1 MRAPRALLTL
11 LTLSACGGSNDGES
25 ASAFGSAGPTEAF
38 ATTQADETGT
48 PTTAAPTTGAATTG
62 TGESTGS
69 GTDAPTTGSTG
80 AIATGDTGDTGT
92 TAIAETGTDTGG
104 ESTGDTGSDTG
115 TTTGTDGGESTGPG
129 CPEGQNGCPCGPG
142 DACDPGL
149 ACAMGVCGPPAPKCG
164 DGKIDPG
171 EVCDDGVNNGDDKA
185 CKLDCSKQVCGDGKV
200 GPGEVCDDGVNNG
213 NNKVCKADCSAQKC
227 GDGFM
232 GPGEQCDDGNLVDG
246 DGCQKNCV
254 KTPVQQKDACGFD
267 TDGVWF
273 QIDYS
278 NAFSVSNPTYTYSPT
293 PGWGEAQWAPTGKDW
308 PYAVDLFNNA
318 KVINDQIGTV
328 ALLDGTGKAVRV
340 YFGIAGLNYTYATVC
355 VEGRSY
361 SVGSQVQ
368 FFVMEA
374 KTKCGDYGMMANDWT
389 VHATGVDLQDC
400 FIPGDEFQA
409 VQVQP
414 SGGSGSLS
422 LKRLRV
428 TLHGASY

>member
-1 MRAPRALLTL
+1 MAMRAPRALLTL
-11 LTLSACGGSNDGES
+11 LTLAACGGSNDGES
-25 ASAFGSAGPTEAF
+25 ASSIASAGPTEASG
-38 ATTQADETGT
+38 TTQADETGAPT
-48 PTTAAPTTGAATTG
+48 TAGPTTAAPTTTG
-62 TGESTGS
+62 DTGGDTGGS
-69 GTDAPTTGSTG
+69 GTDAPTTGSSGTVDTGSTEAGTTGETG
-80 AIATGDTGDTGT
+80 A
-92 TAIAETGTDTGG
+92 AETGS
-104 ESTGDTGSDTG
+104 ESTGGVSGSETGSDTG
-115 TTTGTDGGESTGPG
+115 TEGGESSGPG
-129 CPEGQNGCPCGPG
+129 CPEGQDGCPCGAG

-149 ACAMGVCGPPAPKCG
+149 ACALGVCGIPAPKCG
-164 DGKIDPG
+164 DGEQDPG
-171 EVCDDGVNNGDDKA
+171 EVCDDGVNNGNDKA
-185 CKLDCSKQVCGDGKV
+185 
-200 GPGEVCDDGVNNG
+200 
-213 NNKVCKADCSAQKC
+213 CKADCSAQKC

-246 DGCQKNCV
+246 DGCQKDCV
-254 KTPVQQKDACGFD
+254 KTPVQQKDACGYD

-293 PGWGEAQWAPTGKDW
+293 PGWGEAEWAPTGKSW

-318 KVINDQIGTV
+318 KVVDDQIGTV
-328 ALLDGTGKAVRV
+328 ALLDGTNKAVRV
-340 YFGIAGLNYTYATVC
+340 YFGLAGLSYTYATVC

-374 KTKCGDYGMMANDWT
+374 KSKCGDDGMMANDWS
-389 VHATGVDLQDC
+389 VHATGVDMQDC
-400 FIPGDEFQA
+400 FLAGDEFQG